1 MNQSLNLM
9 LKQLLQQLK
18 TNLQFNQCLKIIGII
33 RRLDVFTESELR
45 VKFLQLRDTWFQ
57 SLLSNIPT
65 TDPYHHITKTIEE
78 NRIHLFDIITQ
89 YRAIFSDEADSAN
102 DSINYKQ
109 KLDSATLTS
118 SSSSSNTNE
127 AKLFYCWLQQKI
139 KNFLAV
145 LSRDL
150 KMGVG
155 NRLDSV
161 LSQSMYFGLAFSRV
175 GLDFRVLMVP
185 LFEEAILNQIKKHID
200 LANTKLEDSLNRLN
214 WSELF
219 IETNSNSNSNSSNNK
234 NDLFNAN
241 MSAQQQVNSVIN
253 PPIEIME
260 FQPLALYLNCLLVGF
275 NEFRL
280 CAPLSLFNQVADL
293 IRDSLR
299 KLSSFLD
306 TYYRKEKSTFDA
318 NETELFKSFVCQL
331 AFRLIPFLEQSLL
344 VMFPLVELQRVL
356 SIPQNDLNKLKQCL
370 HLDVNLLLVEFK
382 ELIPSPLVEQQQ
394 QQQQQQLTL
403 TSETTDLKQTLNE
416 QEIHNVN
423 ERNEENEKKNLA
435 YDETA
440 ISRQLEELKDS

>member
-1 MNQSLNLM
+1 M

-57 SLLSNIPT
+57 SLLNNIPT

-89 YRAIFSDEADSAN
+89 YRAIFSDDSDLVN

-109 KLDSATLTS
+109 KLESITNAS
-118 SSSSSNTNE
+118 SNE

-145 LSRDL
+145 LKRDL
-150 KMGVG
+150 NTGVG

-185 LFEEAILNQIKKHID
+185 LFEEAILNQIKKHIHT
-200 LANTKLEDSLNRLN
+200 ANSKLEDSLNKLN
-214 WSELF
+214 WSELY
-219 IETNSNSNSNSSNNK
+219 IETSNSSNSNSNINSVSSK
-234 NDLFNAN
+234 ADLFSTNQASNA
-241 MSAQQQVNSVIN
+241 VIN
-253 PPIEIME
+253 PPIELME
-260 FQPLALYLNCLLVGF
+260 FQPLAVYLNCLLVGF

-280 CAPLSLFNQVADL
+280 CAPLSLFAQVADL

-299 KLSSFLD
+299 KVSSLLD

-318 NETELFKSFVCQL
+318 NESELFKSFVCQL
-331 AFRLIPFLEQSLL
+331 AFKLVPFLEQCLL
-344 VMFPLVELQRVL
+344 VLFPVVELQKVL
-356 SIPQNDLNKLKQCL
+356 SIAQNDLNKLKQCL
-370 HLDVNLLLVEFK
+370 HLDVNLLLVQLK
-382 ELIPSPLVEQQQ
+382 ELIPVPLVEEKQPSE
-394 QQQQQQLTL
+394 QQLVVEEDPNL
-403 TSETTDLKQTLNE
+403 SEAPSKEITNEEESKNSVVENVLNE
-416 QEIHNVN
+416 EASVN
-423 ERNEENEKKNLA
+423 YE
-435 YDETA
+435 
-440 ISRQLEELKDS
+440 LEEPKD

>member
-1 MNQSLNLM
+1 VNQSLNLM

-45 VKFLQLRDTWFQ
+45 VKFFQLRDTWFQ

-89 YRAIFSDEADSAN
+89 YRAIFSDETDSAN

-109 KLDSATLTS
+109 KLDSFTTS
-118 SSSSSNTNE
+118 SSSNNTNE

-200 LANTKLEDSLNRLN
+200 LADMKLEDSLNKLN

-219 IETNSNSNSNSSNNK
+219 IETNSNSNSSSSNK
-234 NDLFNAN
+234 SDLFNAN

-253 PPIEIME
+253 PPIELME

-275 NEFRL
+275 
-280 CAPLSLFNQVADL
+280 
-293 IRDSLR
+293 
-299 KLSSFLD
+299 
-306 TYYRKEKSTFDA
+306 
-318 NETELFKSFVCQL
+318 VCVHHSV
-331 AFRLIPFLEQSLL
+331 F
-344 VMFPLVELQRVL
+344 
-356 SIPQNDLNKLKQCL
+356 
-370 HLDVNLLLVEFK
+370 
-382 ELIPSPLVEQQQ
+382 
-394 QQQQQQLTL
+394 
-403 TSETTDLKQTLNE
+403 
-416 QEIHNVN
+416 
-423 ERNEENEKKNLA
+423 
-435 YDETA
+435 
-440 ISRQLEELKDS
+440 

>member
-45 VKFLQLRDTWFQ
+45 VKFFQLRDTWFQ

-65 TDPYHHITKTIEE
+65 TDPFHHITKTIEE

-89 YRAIFSDEADSAN
+89 YRAIFSDETDSAN

-109 KLDSATLTS
+109 KLDSFTTS
-118 SSSSSNTNE
+118 SSSNNTNE

-200 LANTKLEDSLNRLN
+200 
-214 WSELF
+214 
-219 IETNSNSNSNSSNNK
+219 
-234 NDLFNAN
+234 
-241 MSAQQQVNSVIN
+241 
-253 PPIEIME
+253 
-260 FQPLALYLNCLLVGF
+260 
-275 NEFRL
+275 
-280 CAPLSLFNQVADL
+280 
-293 IRDSLR
+293 
-299 KLSSFLD
+299 
-306 TYYRKEKSTFDA
+306 
-318 NETELFKSFVCQL
+318 
-331 AFRLIPFLEQSLL
+331 
-344 VMFPLVELQRVL
+344 
-356 SIPQNDLNKLKQCL
+356 
-370 HLDVNLLLVEFK
+370 
-382 ELIPSPLVEQQQ
+382 
-394 QQQQQQLTL
+394 
-403 TSETTDLKQTLNE
+403 
-416 QEIHNVN
+416 
-423 ERNEENEKKNLA
+423 
-435 YDETA
+435 
-440 ISRQLEELKDS
+440 